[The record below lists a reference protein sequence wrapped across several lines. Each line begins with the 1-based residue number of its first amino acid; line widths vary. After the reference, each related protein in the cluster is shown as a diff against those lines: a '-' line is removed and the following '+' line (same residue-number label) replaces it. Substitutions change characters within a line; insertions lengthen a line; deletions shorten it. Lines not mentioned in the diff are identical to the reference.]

1 MVQVSGNRFLP
12 ILFFFILGLIGN
24 LPAQKKN
31 PVLEKRIDRMLK
43 TMTLEEKV
51 GQMSQVTL
59 DVLGKRTNGGFAFD
73 TAKLREVIRIYKV
86 GSILNTA
93 DNTALSVSD
102 WKTLVDVIQRE
113 AAMNRLNIPVMYGF
127 DAIHGANYVAGAT
140 LYPQQIGLA
149 ATWNRDLVQQAARLS
164 AYESRAS
171 SVIWNFSPVLDL
183 GINPLWPRH
192 WETFGEDPYLVSQM
206 GIATVKGYQE
216 PLGSPLKVIACLKH
230 FLAYSDPKSGK
241 DRTNV
246 QLSEQDLREYH
257 LPAFRESLAAGAR
270 TVMLNSGLI
279 NGVPTHMNKRII
291 TDLLKQELGFTGFT
305 VTDWKDIDNLYSRD
319 KVAASEKEAVLLAIN
334 AGVDMAMIPYDY
346 KPFAQYLTQLVQEKK
361 VPMSRI
367 DDAVRRILRVKME
380 AGLFDVNPEQY
391 QAFGSPSHE
400 VLATSVVAESITLL
414 KNSQQ
419 VLPLLPGKSILV
431 TGPNANSMRTLNGGW
446 SYSWQ
451 GEKTEAFAG
460 QYNTILEA
468 VQNQFGKE
476 RVRFEP
482 GVQYNMNG
490 KYYQDSVVD
499 LLAVQQAAKEADYI
513 LLCLGENSYT
523 EKPGDLQHLY
533 LSDNQILLAQTVI
546 QSNKPVILILN
557 EGRPRIISSLE
568 AGVQGIVQLYLPG
581 NYGADALADILAG
594 KINPSGR
601 LPYTYPRFP
610 NSLTP
615 YIHKYSDE
623 QVNPQGA
630 YDYSADFNP
639 QFDFG
644 HGLSYT
650 TFSYSDLKL
659 NASRFE
665 SGDTLKVTVTVKN
678 TGQREGKEVV
688 RVFISDQ
695 VASIAPDVRRLRGF
709 EKINLAAGASQ
720 QVTISIPLKDLSFV
734 DEQYRRVLESG
745 AFTVQLDSL
754 KTSFE
759 VVDTIRW

>member
-1 MVQVSGNRFLP
+1 
-12 ILFFFILGLIGN
+12 
-24 LPAQKKN
+24 
-31 PVLEKRIDRMLK
+31 
-43 TMTLEEKV
+43 
-51 GQMSQVTL
+51 
-59 DVLGKRTNGGFAFD
+59 
-73 TAKLREVIRIYKV
+73 
-86 GSILNTA
+86 
-93 DNTALSVSD
+93 
-102 WKTLVDVIQRE
+102 
-113 AAMNRLNIPVMYGF
+113 
-127 DAIHGANYVAGAT
+127 
-140 LYPQQIGLA
+140 
-149 ATWNRDLVQQAARLS
+149 
-164 AYESRAS
+164 
-171 SVIWNFSPVLDL
+171 
-183 GINPLWPRH
+183 
-192 WETFGEDPYLVSQM
+192 
-206 GIATVKGYQE
+206 
-216 PLGSPLKVIACLKH
+216 
-230 FLAYSDPKSGK
+230 
-241 DRTNV
+241 
-246 QLSEQDLREYH
+246 
-257 LPAFRESLAAGAR
+257 
-270 TVMLNSGLI
+270 
-279 NGVPTHMNKRII
+279 
-291 TDLLKQELGFTGFT
+291 
-305 VTDWKDIDNLYSRD
+305 
-319 KVAASEKEAVLLAIN
+319 
-334 AGVDMAMIPYDY
+334 
-346 KPFAQYLTQLVQEKK
+346 VQEKK
-361 VPMSRI
+361 VPMNRI

-400 VLATSVVAESITLL
+400 VLATSVVAESITVL

-460 QYNTILEA
+460 KYNTILEA

-659 NASRFE
+659 NASRFK

-745 AFTVQLDSL
+745 AFTVQVDSL

-759 VVDTIRW
+759 VVDTKRW